1 MKEHEV
7 GVMIAT
13 LKAFRKRV
21 SNARCL
27 TDTPKEAY
35 ELTGMLDAVDE
46 LINCLTKYLQ

>member
-1 MKEHEV
+1 MKEHDVE
-7 GVMIAT
+7 VMIAT

-27 TDTPKEAY
+27 TDTPEMAY
-35 ELTGMLDAVDE
+35 ELTGMLDAADE

>member
-7 GVMIAT
+7 EVMLAT

-27 TDTPKEAY
+27 ADTPMEAY
-35 ELTGMLDAVDE
+35 ELTGIMDAVDE
-46 LINCLTKYLQ
+46 LIDCLTKYLQ